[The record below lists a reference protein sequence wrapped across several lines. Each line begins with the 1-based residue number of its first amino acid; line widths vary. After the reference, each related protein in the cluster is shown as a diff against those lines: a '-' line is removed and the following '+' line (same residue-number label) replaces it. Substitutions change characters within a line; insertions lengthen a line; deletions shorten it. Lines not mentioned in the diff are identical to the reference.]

1 MWFGYDP
8 KAAKQMMMLLIRR
21 RFCPSVPT
29 MSTFSST
36 SWTTWARARA
46 LPSRRNAGTFD
57 VRLFWKQIIFY
68 RSIIIPSH
76 PVLIGR
82 WEGLLQTVSESVHNA
97 TGGWILFIDKN
108 FSFTNPPAQFTRVCE
123 SRLMAWGI
131 LLASF
136 KLTRV
141 MRSRNLRTGCQQ
153 SRWWWWWWW
162 KIIYI
167 FNHQSTGWADPVRRA
182 EISAIVP
189 LTGRAHIPRRPLHLF
204 PCWHPAPGPRQPAQG
219 GGGGAVQPV
228 GSLPPSNLRRV
239 IQDWDL
245 PATALAGG

>member
-36 SWTTWARARA
+36 SWTTWAGGRAS
-46 LPSRRNAGTFD
+46 PSRRNAGTSD
-57 VRLFWKQIIFY
+57 VRKIIFN

-97 TGGWILFIDKN
+97 TGGWIFFKDKN
-108 FSFTNPPAQFTRVCE
+108 FSFTNQPVQFTRVCE

-131 LLASF
+131 LLAGF
-136 KLTRV
+136 KLTRG

-153 SRWWWWWWW
+153 SRWWW
-162 KIIYI
+162 
-167 FNHQSTGWADPVRRA
+167 
-182 EISAIVP
+182 
-189 LTGRAHIPRRPLHLF
+189 
-204 PCWHPAPGPRQPAQG
+204 
-219 GGGGAVQPV
+219 
-228 GSLPPSNLRRV
+228 
-239 IQDWDL
+239 
-245 PATALAGG
+245 